1 MPQRTVWCKKICF
14 LRMAI
19 LCMFHLFLQVYIE
32 NDYKELDVCIQY
44 PPTHNTGVLSK
55 KVAPVDSTPMSSVRQ
70 LHGTPSGTY
79 TITKLRD
86 KKMTT
91 GHQSHIVHAGTG
103 RNNLGS
109 PKCRRKVFA
118 HQTD

>member
-1 MPQRTVWCKKICF
+1 MSCNKICF
-14 LRMAI
+14 LVTAI
-19 LCMFHLFLQVYIE
+19 LFMFHVFLQVFIE

-44 PPTHNTGVLSK
+44 PPTLNTGVLSK
-55 KVAPVDSTPMSSVRQ
+55 KVATTDSTPMSSVRQ

-79 TITKLRD
+79 TVTKLKE

-103 RNNLGS
+103 RNNLNS
-109 PKCRRKVFA
+109 PKCCRKVFV